1 MKKEYKKFI
10 LPSILL
16 LIFIL
21 IMVLVLLGYTTSIDS
36 YVYNLVTSNMTD
48 GKNNFF
54 KFITLLGSTKYM
66 ICMCIVF
73 LIIAV
78 LTNKKRLT
86 TNVILGLIT
95 STIVNNVVKIIVC
108 RERPD
113 VLKLVE
119 ETTYSFPSGH
129 TMAATMLYG
138 ILIYYVYNSKL
149 NKYIKILLI
158 TLLSLLIILIMIS
171 RIYLG
176 AHYVTDVVAGLF
188 LSAFLVI
195 IMVNICKK
203 ITE

>member
-10 LPSILL
+10 VPSILL

-36 YVYNLVTSNMTD
+36 YIYNLVTSNMTD

-73 LIIAV
+73 LIISV
-78 LTNKKRLT
+78 LTDKKRLT
-86 TNVILGLIT
+86 TNVILGRIT
-95 STIVNNVVKIIVC
+95 STIVNNVIKIIVC

-113 VLKLVE
+113 VLKLVD

-138 ILIYYVYNSKL
+138 ILIYYTYNSKL

-158 TLLSLLIILIMIS
+158 ALLSLLIILIMIS

-176 AHYVTDVVAGLF
+176 AHYATDVVAGLF

>member
-10 LPSILL
+10 VPSILL
-16 LIFIL
+16 LLFII
-21 IMVLVLLGYTTSIDS
+21 IMVLVLLGYTTSIDN
-36 YVYNLVTSNMTD
+36 YVYKLVTSNMTD

-54 KFITLLGSTKYM
+54 KFITILGSTKYM

-73 LIIAV
+73 LIICV
-78 LTNKKRLT
+78 LTNKKWLGL
-86 TNVILGLIT
+86 NIILGLIT
-95 STIVNNVVKIIVC
+95 STIFNNVIKIIVC
-108 RERPD
+108 RERPS
-113 VLKLVE
+113 VLKLVN

-158 TLLSLLIILIMIS
+158 TLLSLLILLIMIS

-188 LSAFLVI
+188 LSSFLLLVLLI
-195 IMVNICKK
+195 VNKK

>member
-1 MKKEYKKFI
+1 MKKKYKKFI

-16 LIFIL
+16 IIFIL

>member
-1 MKKEYKKFI
+1 MKKKYKKFI

-158 TLLSLLIILIMIS
+158 TLLSLLIVLIMIS

>member
-1 MKKEYKKFI
+1 MKKKYKKFI

>member
-1 MKKEYKKFI
+1 MKKKYKKFI

-73 LIIAV
+73 LIISV

-95 STIVNNVVKIIVC
+95 STIVNNVIKIIVC

>member
-10 LPSILL
+10 VPSILL

-95 STIVNNVVKIIVC
+95 STIVNNVIKIIVC

-176 AHYVTDVVAGLF
+176 AHYATDVVAGLF

>member
-95 STIVNNVVKIIVC
+95 STIVNNVIKIIVC

-176 AHYVTDVVAGLF
+176 AHYATDVVAGLF

>member
-36 YVYNLVTSNMTD
+36 YIYNLVTSNMTD

-73 LIIAV
+73 LIISV
-78 LTNKKRLT
+78 LTDKKRLT

-95 STIVNNVVKIIVC
+95 STIVNNVIKIIVC

-113 VLKLVE
+113 VLKLVD

-138 ILIYYVYNSKL
+138 ILIYYTYNSKL

-176 AHYVTDVVAGLF
+176 AHYATDVVAGLF